1 MIILELT
8 RVCRSSGREE
18 GKVLLTGDTFS
29 VSASCHK
36 WGKFERDICIVDNG
50 THNNGGYWVSDSYE
64 RICESI
70 KYQDL
75 LVHKLRGARNE

>member
-1 MIILELT
+1 MLTLELN
-8 RVCRSSGREE
+8 RVCRSTGRDN
-18 GKVLLTGDTFS
+18 GKIFLTGNTFC
-29 VSASCHK
+29 VHTETRR
-36 WGKFERDICIVDNG
+36 WGKTELDLCIVDNG

-75 LVHKLRGARNE
+75 HSN